1 MALIDLK
8 NVSKKFSLDTAEV
21 IAVQDVS
28 LSVNQGEFVAI
39 MGPSGSGKSTL
50 MNIIGLLDHPTSGEY
65 KLDDQIVSTSM
76 GDRAQAR
83 LRSEFIGFIFQTF
96 NLLPN
101 LDVLANVELPATYM
115 LSGNLSAKKRA
126 TELLNT
132 VGLDHRLHHR
142 PNQLSGGERQRVA
155 IARALMNQ
163 PSIILADEPTGNLDS
178 KSGDEIIGLLQEL
191 NKKGTTLLLVT
202 HNDDLAKKAGKII
215 RMKDGRIV

>member
-1 MALIDLK
+1 
-8 NVSKKFSLDTAEV
+8 
-21 IAVQDVS
+21 
-28 LSVNQGEFVAI
+28 
-39 MGPSGSGKSTL
+39 

>member
-21 IAVQDVS
+21 IAVQEVS

-65 KLDDQIVSTSM
+65 TLDGRSVSTSM

-178 KSGDEIIGLLQEL
+178 KSGDEIIGILQDL